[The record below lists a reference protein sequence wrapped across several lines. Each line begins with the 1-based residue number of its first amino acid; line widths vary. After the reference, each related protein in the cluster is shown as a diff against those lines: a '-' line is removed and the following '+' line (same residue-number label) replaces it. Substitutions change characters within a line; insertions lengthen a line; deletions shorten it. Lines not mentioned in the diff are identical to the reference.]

1 VERLY
6 LPTLHSRKNAAKDLA
21 PTGFDE
27 SGAGIAFSFL
37 GRNVMGLGGIKI
49 GDYSE
54 KLLDK
59 DFFNIFLNFYLGRNS
74 DNLLEMLGLS
84 PREPPPHRQIEGRAL
99 WAPPL

>member
-6 LPTLHSRKNAAKDLA
+6 LPTLRSRKNAAKDLA
-21 PTGFDE
+21 PTGFGE

-59 DFFNIFLNFYLGRNS
+59 DFFNISLNFYLGRNS
-74 DNLLEMLGLS
+74 DNLLEMLGLQES
-84 PREPPPHRQIEGRAL
+84 PLRIAK
-99 WAPPL
+99 